1 MLSID
6 LSTLLISRKY
16 NMAISSINNYTY
28 KDKNVLEH
36 HPHFAVNRI
45 SVDTYCSAFE
55 DQVSEYYKIYWIED
69 GSGTY
74 DIDFTSFNIIG
85 SGVFCISPGQ
95 IFSVRNE
102 KVKIAYEISFDK
114 EFYCVETHGKE
125 IACNGLLFNNVHR
138 ATGVSIPK
146 SDIPIFST
154 IIDNLIKEFDNPGNA
169 HREMLETYLRMF
181 MIQTLRQID
190 EQELSKGAES
200 HKKNQTAIDFI
211 ALVDKQFRTVH
222 SVREYAAQLFISPK
236 SLTKKLNAL
245 GYPTP
250 TKVIRE
256 RLIIEAKRALKYSTE
271 NVKEIAFDLGFE
283 DPAYFS
289 RLFAKEEGMTPLK
302 YRKGS

>member
-1 MLSID
+1 MAIRSID
-6 LSTLLISRKY
+6 
-16 NMAISSINNYTY
+16 NYTY
-28 KDKNVLEH
+28 KDKNVLEY
-36 HPHFAVNRI
+36 HPHFSLNRI
-45 SVDTYCSAFE
+45 SVDTHCSAIE
-55 DQVSEYYKIYWIED
+55 DQVSDYYKIYWVED

-74 DIDFTSFNIIG
+74 DIDFTTFEIVG

-102 KVKIAYEISFDK
+102 KVKLAYEISFDK

-125 IACNGLLFNNVHR
+125 IACNGLIFNNVHR
-138 ATGVSIPK
+138 ATGVSI
-146 SDIPIFST
+146 SQSNGPIFSA
-154 IIDNLIKEFDNPGNA
+154 IIDNLIREFRNPGNA

-181 MIQTLRQID
+181 MIQTLRHID
-190 EQELSKGAES
+190 EEELTKGAET
-200 HKKNQTAIDFI
+200 HQKNQTIIDFI

-222 SVREYAAQLFISPK
+222 SVSEYAAQLFISPK

-256 RLIIEAKRALKYSTE
+256 RLMIEAKRALKYTTT
-271 NVKEIAFDLGFE
+271 NVKEIAYDLGFE

-289 RLFAKEEGMTPLK
+289 RLFAREEEMTPLE
-302 YRKGS
+302 YRKGR

>member
-1 MLSID
+1 
-6 LSTLLISRKY
+6 
-16 NMAISSINNYTY
+16 MANNTIINYLY
-28 KDKNVLEH
+28 KDTNVLKH
-36 HPHFAVNRI
+36 HPHFAVKKI
-45 SVDTYCSAFE
+45 SVDIHCSAIE
-55 DQVSEYYKIYWIED
+55 HQVSEYYKIYWIED

-74 DIDFTSFNIIG
+74 DIDFTTFNIEG

-102 KVKIAYEISFDK
+102 KVKLAYEISFDK

-125 IACNGLLFNNVHR
+125 IACNGLIFNNVHR

-146 SDIPIFST
+146 IDIPIFSS
-154 IIDNLIKEFDNPGNA
+154 IIENLIKEFDHPGNA

-181 MIQTLRQID
+181 MIQILRHID
-190 EQELSKGAES
+190 EQELSKGTET
-200 HKKNQTAIDFI
+200 HRKNQTVIDFI

-222 SVREYAAQLFISPK
+222 SVSDYAAQLFISPK
-236 SLTKKLNAL
+236 SLTKKLNSL

-256 RLIIEAKRALKYSTE
+256 RLMIEAKRALKYTAE
-271 NVKEIAFDLGFE
+271 NVKEIAFALGFE

-289 RLFAKEEGMTPLK
+289 RLFAKEEQMTPLE
-302 YRKGS
+302 YRNDN

>member
-1 MLSID
+1 
-6 LSTLLISRKY
+6 
-16 NMAISSINNYTY
+16 MAISTINNYTY
-28 KDKNVLEH
+28 KDKNVLEL
-36 HPHFAVNRI
+36 HPHFAVNKI
-45 SVDTYCSAFE
+45 SVDIQCSVIE
-55 DQVSEYYKIYWIED
+55 NQVSDYFKIYWIED

-74 DIDFTSFNIIG
+74 DIDFTTFDIEG

-95 IFSVRNE
+95 VFSVRNE
-102 KVKIAYEISFDK
+102 KVILAYELSFDT

-138 ATGVSIPK
+138 ATGISIPK
-146 SDIPIFST
+146 SDVPIFST
-154 IIDNLIKEFDNPGNA
+154 IINNLLKEFDNPGNA

-181 MIQTLRQID
+181 MIQTLRHID
-190 EQELSKGAES
+190 EQELSKGPET
-200 HKKNQTAIDFI
+200 HKNNQTVLDFI
-211 ALVDKQFRTVH
+211 ALVEKQFRTIH
-222 SVREYAAQLFISPK
+222 SVSEYAAQLFISPK

-256 RLIIEAKRALKYSTE
+256 RLIIEAKRALKYTTE
-271 NVKEIAFDLGFE
+271 NVKEIAYGLGFE

-289 RLFAKEEGMTPLK
+289 RLFAKEEGMTPLE

>member
-1 MLSID
+1 
-6 LSTLLISRKY
+6 
-16 NMAISSINNYTY
+16 MAIRSIEKYTY

-45 SVDTYCSAFE
+45 SVDIHCSAIE
-55 DQVSEYYKIYWIED
+55 NQVSEYYKIFWIED
-69 GSGTY
+69 GRGTY
-74 DIDFTSFNIIG
+74 DIDFTTFNIEG

-102 KVKIAYEISFDK
+102 KVKLAYEISFDK

-125 IACNGLLFNNVHR
+125 IACNGLIFNNVHR
-138 ATGVSIPK
+138 ATGVSISQ
-146 SDIPIFST
+146 SDIPVFSSV
-154 IIDNLIKEFDNPGNA
+154 IDNMIREFENPGNA

-181 MIQTLRQID
+181 MIQTLRHLD
-190 EQELSKGAES
+190 EEELKNGSET
-200 HKKNQTAIDFI
+200 HQKNQTVIDFI
-211 ALVDKQFRTVH
+211 ALVDKHFRTIH
-222 SVREYAAQLFISPK
+222 SVSDYAAKLFISPK

-256 RLIIEAKRALKYSTE
+256 RLMIEAKRALKYTTE
-271 NVKEIAFDLGFE
+271 NVKEIAYDIGFE

-289 RLFAKEEGMTPLK
+289 RLFAKEEGMTPLE